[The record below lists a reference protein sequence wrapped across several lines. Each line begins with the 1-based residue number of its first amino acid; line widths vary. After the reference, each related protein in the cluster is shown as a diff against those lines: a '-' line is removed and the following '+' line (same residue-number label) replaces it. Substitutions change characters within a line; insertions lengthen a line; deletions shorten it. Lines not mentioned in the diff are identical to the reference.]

1 MGRLAKLLV
10 GAAVGLVVVGG
21 ALWWFVVRDTSP
33 PPPELSDVDPTGRTA
48 EPGALDATWALVPSG
63 TGGSDPEHYVG
74 YRIPE
79 LFGGDTFE
87 RDAVARTALVEGEL
101 VISGDEVT
109 AVAVTA
115 DLTGLVSEDPTAGRR
130 DNYVRGNALETDD
143 FPEATFV
150 LTEPVDLAPL
160 PAEGASVAFELG
172 GDLTLHGETQAVTVS
187 VEAQWNGDTIEVVG
201 SAPIVLADFGIVP
214 PDVPGLA
221 TADDEGAL
229 ELRLLFERA
238 PG

>member
-48 EPGALDATWALVPSG
+48 EPGALDATWALVPSA
-63 TGGSDPEHYVG
+63 TGGSDPEYYVG
-74 YRIPE
+74 YLISE

-109 AVAVTA
+109 SVTVTA

-130 DNYVRGNALETDD
+130 DNYVRSNALETDD
-143 FPEATFV
+143 FPDATFT

-160 PAEGASVAFELG
+160 PAEGVATDFELV
-172 GDLTLHGETQAVTVS
+172 GDLTLHGETREVVVT
-187 VEAQWNGDTIEVVG
+187 VEAQWEGDTVEVVG
-201 SAPIVLADFGIVP
+201 SAPIVLADFAITP
-214 PDVPGLA
+214 PDIPGLA
-221 TADDEGAL
+221 TADDEGAF
-229 ELRLLFERA
+229 EVRLLFERT
-238 PG
+238 